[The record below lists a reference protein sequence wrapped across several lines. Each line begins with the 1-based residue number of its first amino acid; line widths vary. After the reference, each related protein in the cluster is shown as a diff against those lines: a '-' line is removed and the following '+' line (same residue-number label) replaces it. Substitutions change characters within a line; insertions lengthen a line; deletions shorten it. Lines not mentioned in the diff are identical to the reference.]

1 MKKFTLSIAAIML
14 FSMSLFAQNLIENPG
29 FEVWNGDVLDSW
41 VEDGGAITLSQN
53 TTNVQEGS
61 SSCTVVFTSQDNQY
75 LNGNTF
81 DVTAGDPIL
90 ISMYAYDNDA
100 AGRTR
105 LCIIYEGAEN
115 YYGDYSEDLDSWQ
128 MISFEGEIP
137 EGATQAKV
145 QIRFYDVSANWVDDC
160 EIILDNASFIIDNE
174 IKPEPSNYPTAFVA
188 GANGIFAATTWIDA
202 TGDQLPQNYLV
213 MASTT
218 NDFTAP
224 VDADPED
231 DDTDISDGDAAL
243 NIAYG
248 QQAAS
253 FSGFSAGATYYFTIY
268 PYTNGGS
275 DIDYKTDGSAPTA
288 SLTMPDVS
296 VINYN
301 DFEDLT
307 FGDWTTNSVVGAQV
321 WETMEY
327 NTAKFAVISGYDDGA
342 QNNEDWLI
350 SPSFNTAKYH
360 DVEFSFNN
368 ALGYSG
374 PALQVMISQDYDGT
388 SSPNDATWLDISEEF
403 SFSTGNFTW
412 VESGIASLDLYSS
425 TTLCIGFKYTSDTD
439 AAGKWEVDDLLL
451 TGIMS
456 DGVSDQELLSL
467 NVYPNPSNGIYQ
479 IENTQAKDFE
489 ISVFNLL
496 GEQLMKTVNTR
507 DNYTLDI
514 TGLDNG
520 VYFLQVISDNQ
531 KKTISLIK
539 Q

>member
-14 FSMSLFAQNLIENPG
+14 FSMSIFAQNLIENPS

-53 TTNVQEGS
+53 TINVQEGT

-75 LNGNTF
+75 LNANTF
-81 DVTAGDPIL
+81 DVTAGDPI
-90 ISMYAYDNDA
+90 SVFMYAYDNDA

-105 LCIIYEGAEN
+105 LCIIYEGADN
-115 YYGDYSEDLDSWQ
+115 YYGDYSEDMDSWQ
-128 MISFEGEIP
+128 MISFEGEVP
-137 EGATQAKV
+137 EGATNAKV
-145 QIRFYDVSANWVDDC
+145 QIRFYDVSADWDGDC
-160 EIILDNASFIIDNE
+160 EIILDNTSFILDTD
-174 IKPEPSNYPTAFVA
+174 IKPEPTNYPTDFAA
-188 GANGIFAATTWIDA
+188 GANGILAATTWVDA

-213 MASTT
+213 YASTT

-224 VDADPED
+224 VDGTTVADD
-231 DDTDISDGDAAL
+231 ADLSDGSGVL
-243 NIAYG
+243 NITFGTQSAG
-248 QQAAS
+248 
-253 FSGFSAGATYYFTIY
+253 FSGLGAGASCHFTIY
-268 PYTNGGS
+268 PYTNGDA
-275 DIDYKTDGSAPTA
+275 DIDYKTDGTAPTA
-288 SLTMPDVS
+288 DLTMPDVS
-296 VINYN
+296 VLNYN

-307 FGDWTTNSVVGAQV
+307 FGDWTTNSVVGAQA

-342 QNNEDWLI
+342 QDNEDWLI
-350 SPSFNTAKYH
+350 SPSFNTTNYH

-388 SSPNDATWLDISEEF
+388 SNPNDATWMEISEEF
-403 SFSTGNFTW
+403 NFSAGNFAW
-412 VESGIASLDLYSS
+412 EESGIASLDLYSA
-425 TTLCIGFKYTSDTD
+425 TNLYIAFKYTSDTD
-439 AAGKWEVDDLLL
+439 GAGKWEVDNLLL

-456 DGVSDQELLSL
+456 DGVSDQELVSL

-496 GEQLMKTVNTR
+496 GEQLMETVNTK

-514 TGLDNG
+514 SDLDNG
-520 VYFLQVISDNQ
+520 VYFLQVISNNQ